1 MKILF
6 VCTGNTCRSAMADLY
21 FRHLL
26 KTSGK
31 LPSVASFSAGTATRE
46 GLPANGMV
54 FQVLKELGIDA
65 SQHSATPVSET
76 LLEEM
81 DTIYVMTTAHGKTL
95 RLISKCAEEK
105 TRLFL
110 SLVHGMEK
118 EDLADPFGGD
128 LAIYQE
134 CFSSIRQGI
143 DNLFLD
149 LLQAENSNI
158 TKS

>member
-1 MKILF
+1 
-6 VCTGNTCRSAMADLY
+6 MADLY

-26 KTSGK
+26 ETSGK
-31 LPSVASFSAGTATRE
+31 LPTVASFSAGTATME
-46 GLPANGMV
+46 GLPANRMV
-54 FQVLKELGIDA
+54 FQVMEELGIDA
-65 SQHSATPVSET
+65 SRHSATPVSEK

-81 DTIYVMTTAHGKTL
+81 DIIYVMTRAHGRAL
-95 RLISKCAEEK
+95 RLISRDAEAK

-128 LAIYQE
+128 LAIYKE
-134 CFSSIRQGI
+134 CFSCIRQGI

-149 LLQAENSNI
+149 LLQGENSNI